1 MKRLLLGIGLLA
13 LAGCG
18 SATEWSRANTS
29 PEQLARDEKECRA
42 VGDQK
47 AFDASF
53 KPRSYGFGA
62 GMTTESPSYFER
74 GADMYLFTN
83 ECMMQRGYRLVPVP
97 APGQPKTS

>member
-1 MKRLLLGIGLLA
+1 MKRFLIGVGLLA

-18 SATEWSRANTS
+18 SASEWSRANTT
-29 PEQLARDEKECRA
+29 PEQLAKDERECHA
-42 VGDQK
+42 IGDQK

-53 KPRSYGFGA
+53 KPRNYGFGA

-83 ECMMQRGYRLVPVP
+83 ECMLQRGYRLVPVP
-97 APGQPKTS
+97 APGQPKAS